1 MSAFEEIYTRIQSPT
16 VKAACD
22 DLLVYFHGRGDF
34 VVKPLT
40 SGPKKAVHF
49 AWQGKDIYAFIANN
63 NWLLWYFRKPGTTIG
78 AFSFGAVQ
86 IAFPNADFTKR
97 RDPNVR
103 EISMKIVSPKEALK
117 VIEFAH
123 KHPAL
128 S

>member
-1 MSAFEEIYTRIQSPT
+1 MIEFDDIYGRIKSPP

-22 DLLVYFHGRGDF
+22 DLLAYFCGRNDF
-34 VVKPLT
+34 IVKPMT

-49 AWQGKDIYAFIANN
+49 AWQGKDIYGFIANN

-78 AFSFGAVQ
+78 VFSFEDVKL
-86 IAFPNADFTKR
+86 AFRESSLTERKNPNI
-97 RDPNVR
+97 R
-103 EISMKIVSPKEALK
+103 EINMRLTNPIDARA

-123 KHPAL
+123 SHPLL